1 VLADK
6 RIGCCVMAALAGVL
20 TLAGCGGGGESST
33 STTASG
39 APLTKQE
46 LVAKG
51 DAICNRANN
60 VFAQLQ
66 QSPPTTPESA
76 VTFTQKLIHIQE
88 TELGQ
93 LRDLNPPASL
103 KSSLDHYVGALEKNI
118 GVLKKGLKAAQQN
131 DATGYAK
138 AQAETVSEQ
147 VKRLQLARAVG
158 FKECSRPAGTAA
170 GSVSGQ

>member
-1 VLADK
+1 VLAGK
-6 RIGCCVMAALAGVL
+6 RINCGVMAALAGVL

-51 DAICNRANN
+51 DAICKQARTQ
-60 VFAQLQ
+60 FEQLQ
-66 QSPPTTPESA
+66 QNPPTTPQSA
-76 VTFTQKLIHIQE
+76 ATLTQKLIGISE
-88 TELGQ
+88 TELSQ
-93 LRDLNPPASL
+93 LRDLNPPAAL
-103 KSSLDHYVGALEKNI
+103 KSSLDEYVQALGENI
-118 GVLKKGLKAAQQN
+118 GVLKKGLKAAQKN

-158 FKECSRPAGTAA
+158 FRECSRPAGTAA
-170 GSVSGQ
+170 GSAGGQ

>member
-1 VLADK
+1 MNAW
-6 RIGCCVMAALAGVL
+6 
-20 TLAGCGGGGESST
+20 
-33 STTASG
+33 
-39 APLTKQE
+39 
-46 LVAKG
+46 AK
-51 DAICNRANN
+51 N

-88 TELGQ
+88 TELSQ
-93 LRDLNPPASL
+93 LRGLNPPASL